1 MRVDPRILIQ
11 QFSSFCRG
19 RKPIYL
25 LPFLVLV
32 TGLVSTMAV
41 TEQTRRFGE
50 KEHQQIE
57 STLLAAVIESLHSKL
72 EINITMLGS
81 VVGLFNAS
89 KEVSRLEFT
98 TFYETV
104 ALNSGQLTGMQGVGF
119 ARWIPASALPA
130 FEQRDR
136 IPGALRL
143 AQPKGL
149 WLRHVFRTGA
159 PACHGPSM
167 ENGQRQPE

>member
-41 TEQTRRFGE
+41 TEQTRRFG
-50 KEHQQIE
+50 KQEHLQIE
-57 STLLAAVIESLHSKL
+57 STLLNNVIDALHSKL

-81 VVGLFNAS
+81 VVGCS
-89 KEVSRLEFT
+89 TPRK
-98 TFYETV
+98 
-104 ALNSGQLTGMQGVGF
+104 
-119 ARWIPASALPA
+119 
-130 FEQRDR
+130 
-136 IPGALRL
+136 
-143 AQPKGL
+143 K
-149 WLRHVFRTGA
+149 
-159 PACHGPSM
+159 
-167 ENGQRQPE
+167 